1 MDNNDFFVQES
12 DWRVQKESRNNKLKP
27 LCIAFFISAI
37 LAFAAYFG
45 GLGPVVVGIPW
56 CTFIFG
62 VIIKTYHN
70 SATTRD
76 QLEESLEDVVK
87 QNVSL
92 KEQNEQLLKKLER
105 IEAVLNIAEND
116 SNETESD
123 KTPSADD
130 TETE

>member
-76 QLEESLEDVVK
+76 QLEESLEEVVK

-92 KEQNEQLLKKLER
+92 KEQNEQLLRKLER
-105 IEAVLNIAEND
+105 IETVLNIPEESKDENSESGSD
-116 SNETESD
+116 SNSKNE
-123 KTPSADD
+123 
-130 TETE
+130 